1 MKYLRIECNDTVV
14 FNVSD
19 KMYKMRIS
27 KIDGNLLK
35 LIGEDGTYRQMP
47 VKNLEDMLENGYAYI
62 LK

>member
-47 VKNLEDMLENGYAYI
+47 VKNLEGMLENGYAYI
-62 LK
+62 EK